1 MLFYCRV
8 LSICKNPTADYAQ
21 PESRR
26 KQRASRLASIPIFFH
41 ARWMYVTFGTRTPGG
56 FPRAHARTDAN
67 AASPIFRNRK
77 LACKKNSTE
86 WQGRITAFF
95 FFFFFFPRNTKHMVG
110 KYCTYR
116 HLQHR
121 IDYHRRFPT
130 SKGRITVEEGRDRY
144 INKKKKKNPKVPLKQ
159 KTHS

>member
-1 MLFYCRV
+1 
-8 LSICKNPTADYAQ
+8 
-21 PESRR
+21 
-26 KQRASRLASIPIFFH
+26 
-41 ARWMYVTFGTRTPGG
+41 
-56 FPRAHARTDAN
+56 
-67 AASPIFRNRK
+67 
-77 LACKKNSTE
+77 
-86 WQGRITAFF
+86 
-95 FFFFFFPRNTKHMVG
+95 MVG